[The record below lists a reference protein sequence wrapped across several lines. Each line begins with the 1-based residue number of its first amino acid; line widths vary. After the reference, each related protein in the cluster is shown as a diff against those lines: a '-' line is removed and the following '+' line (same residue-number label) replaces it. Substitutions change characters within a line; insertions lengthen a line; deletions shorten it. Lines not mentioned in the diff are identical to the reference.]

1 MRGKGRNMELR
12 VLAVGDVTGTNGLQY
27 LQKKLRGVKREHQID
42 FCIVNGE
49 NASVVGITP
58 RQAEMIWDAG
68 ADVITLGNHTWNRR
82 EITVCLDDR
91 REILRPANLLP
102 SLPGRGWGVYE
113 TKIGQV
119 CVMNLLGRCGM
130 DFGPDNPFHAADKIL
145 KEVGKMPVLVDFHAE
160 ATSEKL
166 AMAYYLDGRVSAVW
180 GTHTHV
186 QTADEQ
192 VLPHGTGYLS
202 DLGMTG
208 PVHSV
213 LGVRPEQSIALFRG
227 ELTSRF
233 ESADGPC
240 KLCGAVFTIDGASG
254 RCTRAERVM
263 VVD

>member
-1 MRGKGRNMELR
+1 MELR
-12 VLAVGDVTGTNGLQY
+12 VLAVGDVTGVNGLQY
-27 LQKKLRGVKREHQID
+27 LQKKLRAVKKEYQID
-42 FCIVNGE
+42 LCIVNGE

-113 TKIGQV
+113 TKIGPV
-119 CVMNLLGRCGM
+119 AVVNLLGRCGM
-130 DFGPDNPFHAADKIL
+130 DFGPDNPFHVIDKIL
-145 KEVGKMPVLVDFHAE
+145 KQAGEIPVLVDFHAE

-166 AMAYYLDGRVSAVW
+166 AMAYYLDGRVSALW

-192 VLPHGTGYLS
+192 VLERGTGYLT

-208 PVHSV
+208 PMCSV

-233 ESADGPC
+233 ECADGPC
-240 KLCGAVFTIDGASG
+240 RLSAAVFTIDGASR
-254 RCTRAERVM
+254 RCTAVERINV
-263 VVD
+263 